1 MKKNLRNY
9 REKIMKEKTDCST
22 CFYYD
27 VVFGNAVCSLWKV
40 GFSMRGLEPC
50 DEYKERKEK
59 NYDKRN

>member
-1 MKKNLRNY
+1 
-9 REKIMKEKTDCST
+9 MKEKTDCST